1 MNFIV
6 IFVALLLDQLLRP
19 FEHLREHHR
28 YEGVC
33 AGWAGAVAE
42 RGEIFQILAAIVPGF
57 LLGFVAGAIGWG
69 LALIS
74 PFLAFAYGI
83 LVLLLCL
90 GPRDLITQVSTY
102 LKARAA
108 GDKTLAAQAVRLLL
122 GRDSRE
128 SPAKLGRQLAEAT
141 LEHAADRLFGV
152 IFWFAFLGPLGAV
165 LFRVADIMVVR
176 ARTDCPGGAYAHA
189 AQALKSVLAWIPV
202 HLLALTYALAG
213 NFDETLQAIRNSYH
227 EVKIHFLDPDFGVL
241 AHAGRATLSVI
252 KEDGNEEVAILH
264 AAVDIIWR
272 SVVIWLAVI
281 GVVTLLGWLF

>member
-33 AGWAGAVAE
+33 AGWANVAAGWG
-42 RGEIFQILAAIVPGF
+42 RIPQVLAGIIPGF
-57 LLGFVAGAIGWG
+57 LLGFAAGAIGWG

-74 PFLAFAYGI
+74 PFFAFAYGI

-108 GDKTLAAQAVRLLL
+108 GDEALAAQAVRSLL
-122 GRDSRE
+122 GGSSQED
-128 SPAKLGRQLAEAT
+128 PAKLGRQVAEAA
-141 LEHAADRLFGV
+141 LEHAADRLFAV
-152 IFWFAFLGPLGAV
+152 IFWFALLGPLGAV
-165 LFRVADIMVVR
+165 LFRVADIMATR
-176 ARTDCPGGAYAHA
+176 ARVDCPGGAYARA
-189 AQALKSVLAWIPV
+189 VQALKSVLAWVPV

-227 EVKIHFLDPDFGVL
+227 DVKVHFLDPDFGVL
-241 AHAGRATLSVI
+241 AHAGRATLSAI